1 MTDGTPVALPFAQR
15 PRRLQVAGRL
25 RTGVKGN
32 RGPQAIDTWRI
43 TSHDRGALDQLAEMY
58 GGTVQPWRDAP
69 TVGQWELFTE
79 ATTLNVV
86 LPPDPLGDG
95 PVYELWSGKGRQRRC
110 DATTCETFRSGPDGP
125 EPVEMPC
132 ICNAKG
138 NLECKPKTRL
148 QVMLPG
154 IRFSGVWRYDSGS
167 GNVADE
173 LAGMVYEVLGGHPRG
188 FIEAEL
194 CLENRRSGT
203 NKYTIPVLR
212 IATSLES
219 LAAGEVPVLGTG
231 TPAPAPLAI
240 EAAVVEDH
248 SPGPGRVAL
257 VEALAEDIELEEMGA
272 PHAERHRAAEMN
284 GHPNVAPAGS
294 APAAPKATLGRRP
307 ADGSAPVDEALQDA
321 YVRTARKLPMVL
333 GKPGADAFKEWRIAA
348 GFPQIPRTVDEL
360 TALVVEIRRR
370 YLEAKGGPRPWKPSE
385 LTEVRRLLD
394 ELKGQPREWT
404 DFVEVAFENF
414 ANADA
419 PESWTDEQLT
429 AFSTWIRFG
438 SAPLS
443 SPSEGSPHDPD
454 REPAAV

>member
-43 TSHDRGALDQLAEMY
+43 TSHDSDALDQLADMY

-79 ATTLNVV
+79 AHTLSVV

-125 EPVEMPC
+125 EPVEVPC
-132 ICNAKG
+132 ICNANEK
-138 NLECKPKTRL
+138 LECKPKTRL

-173 LAGMVYEVLGGHPRG
+173 LAGMVYEVLGGVPRG

-203 NKYTIPVLR
+203 NKYTIPVIR
-212 IATSLES
+212 IATSLAS
-219 LAAGEVPVLGTG
+219 LAAGEVPVLGAG
-231 TPAPAPLAI
+231 TPTPAPLAI
-240 EAAVVEDH
+240 EAAVVDGA
-248 SPGPGRVAL
+248 PARAAT
-257 VEALAEDIELEEMGA
+257 VEAVAEDVDLEEMGA
-272 PHAERHRAAEMN
+272 PHAERHRAAARN
-284 GHPNVAPAGS
+284 GHPEVGPPPNAPTGPPES
-294 APAAPKATLGRRP
+294 DPDRLSSWVELSRRLP
-307 ADGSAPVDEALQDA
+307 QLLNGEADGFKQWMKDENL
-321 YVRTARKLPMVL
+321 RW
-333 GKPGADAFKEWRIAA
+333 KPTVAADLERMIGEA
-348 GFPQIPRTVDEL
+348 
-360 TALVVEIRRR
+360 RRR
-370 YLEAKGGPRPWKPSE
+370 YQLVHGGTHEWAPAELAEAQHLIGELRP
-385 LTEVRRLLD
+385 T
-394 ELKGQPREWT
+394 REWV
-404 DFVEVAFENF
+404 DFAGVAFENL
-414 ANADA
+414 ADPDR
-419 PESWTDEQLT
+419 PETWTDDQLT
-429 AFSTWIRFG
+429 ILSTWIRLDV
-438 SAPLS
+438 STP
-443 SPSEGSPHDPD
+443 PSNEGSDAHDHHD
-454 REPAAV
+454 RQPAPA